1 MAKRHARKLVID
13 ADVGHSAGES
23 EHPMS
28 RACRLFL
35 EAVRKVGHHV
45 VMTTEIRDEWRRH
58 QSGFSRKWLT
68 RMVGGR
74 SVHWCKAPRDDN
86 LRSRIA
92 SAVAEDRQPAAEK
105 DAHLLEAALSTDRL
119 VASRDET
126 ARGIFRDASGSV
138 RELKPITWVNP
149 TRSADDPIRWLEGG
163 ARSEAWRRLGNA

>member
-13 ADVGHSAGES
+13 ADVGRSAGES
-23 EHPMS
+23 EHPVS

-35 EAVRKVGHHV
+35 EAVRRVGHHV
-45 VMTTEIRDEWRRH
+45 VMTTEIRDEWCRH
-58 QSGFSRKWLT
+58 QSGFSRKWLI

-92 SAVAEDRQPAAEK
+92 SAIAVDRQPAAEK
-105 DAHLLEAALSTDRL
+105 DAHLIEAALSTDRL

-138 RELKPITWVNP
+138 RELRPITWVNP
-149 TRSADDPIRWLEGG
+149 TLPADGPIRWLEGG
-163 ARSEAWRRLGNA
+163 APSEAWRRLGRA